1 MFTKIIPNVVGN
13 IQAVNNLRESQ
24 DKDKF
29 FNNETKLKL
38 TSNLGG
44 GIFRINFKGNEVV
57 DFTNELKNLEN
68 IHCPIC
74 GVKMLSQKSIQSL
87 VTEGNRIVS
96 AKSFVNWLERNEECI
111 PEKYKKFVESAK
123 RNSQEFNTRDVE
135 TLLSKMRENS
145 YIFTQNALDDVKQTL
160 VEMGEKYEVSDAD
173 KVLLDECFVLID
185 EINPAREKN
194 VFHSVKQIVQET
206 VLSMENEHVQEIYKT
221 VMNKFVPAAQYQQL
235 FVDSS
240 ADHKNIAYRQQVLQ
254 KLFSGSYM
262 CVDNIINGYSDE
274 KDGRIN
280 TILVCKDCKPPT
292 VTHLFRYHKERANLQ
307 ENFTK
312 YVEDV
317 SSNIL
322 DGKMKN
328 AAFYPV
334 SLLGLVSRITG
345 DNISVSKYSTPI
357 LKEISK
363 KHFDEMKADINFDIV
378 NHRGVPCASCGEI
391 TITHEQKLKL
401 YDDISKTST
410 TEELSDFL
418 KKNKNVINSRY
429 ASIVN
434 YINNAVQSNKNI
446 TENEIISHLKEMA
459 AEEIKKHLIENLR
472 MAQVLKSG
480 LKPKDAVLLQQYID
494 NVNNQFLDVSTKREF
509 PYRAYSDLVKQTIFA
524 VEDMGFR
531 TRHGSDFKESMR
543 KSYVKQTI
551 LFPLKS
557 TEEKVGSPLKVIVQD
572 MIKGS
577 IATVDHIV
585 AKDRKGWNNMANYAV
600 MCKNCNNEKT
610 NYSLLHW
617 YDLHHSV
624 AKNMQKYL
632 NKVVDMIQKG
642 ELPDEYEKYPYVFA
656 RCVNTLT
663 NGRIILRFR
672 LNEKK

>member
-1 MFTKIIPNVVGN
+1 MFTKIIPNVMGN
-13 IQAVNNLRESQ
+13 TLTVNSLSKSR

-29 FNNETKLKL
+29 FNNETKQKL

-194 VFHSVKQIVQET
+194 VFHSVKQIIQET
-206 VLSMENEHVQEIYKT
+206 VLSMENANVQEIYQTLMKKYT
-221 VMNKFVPAAQYQQL
+221 PAAQYQQL
-235 FVDSS
+235 FSDSS
-240 ADHKNIAYRQQVLQ
+240 IDYKKISYKQQLLQ
-254 KLFSGSYM
+254 KLFSGSYT
-262 CVDNIINGYSDE
+262 CVENIINGYSAD
-274 KDGRIN
+274 KDTRIN
-280 TILVCKDCKPPT
+280 TILVCRDCKPPT
-292 VTHLFRYHKERANLQ
+292 VTHLFRYHKDRTNIQ
-307 ENFTK
+307 KNFTQ
-312 YVEDV
+312 YVEDI

-328 AAFYPV
+328 AAFYPISLMGFV
-334 SLLGLVSRITG
+334 SKITG
-345 DNISVSKYSTPI
+345 DKICVSRYSTPV
-357 LKEISK
+357 LKEIETK
-363 KHFDEMKADINFDIV
+363 QFEEMKSKIDFDIV
-378 NHRGVPCASCGEI
+378 NHQGVPCASCGEM

-401 YDDISKTST
+401 FDEISKTNT
-410 TEELSDFL
+410 TEELSNL
-418 KKNKNVINSRY
+418 LQKNKKIINSRY
-429 ASIVN
+429 LPIVN
-434 YINNAVQSNKNI
+434 YINNVVKSNKNI

-531 TRHGSDFKESMR
+531 TRYGSDFKESIR

-557 TEEKVGSPLKVIVQD
+557 TEEKVGSSLKVIVQD
-572 MIKGS
+572 MINGS
-577 IATVDHIV
+577 VATVDHIV

-617 YDLHHSV
+617 YNLHNSV
-624 AKNMQKYL
+624 AQNMQKYI

-642 ELPDEYEKYPYVFA
+642 ELPKEYEKYPYVFA

-663 NGRIILRFR
+663 NGRIVLRFF